1 MLEIVATRIWTKF
14 SDKFD
19 MKDFLP
25 KDNGLP
31 LTSLCAVQQLL
42 VQVQNLYEAQRDQ
55 LRDQLT
61 EQCKVL
67 PRAYKEIQDLDEKLA
82 TTIRCIKWG
91 FSKKPGSEESEA
103 MLSFI
108 RNNLAS
114 KHLKAYPNEAIWH
127 AMNDTLNIL
136 SL

>member
-1 MLEIVATRIWTKF
+1 
-14 SDKFD
+14 
-19 MKDFLP
+19 MKDFWP

-31 LTSLCAVQQLL
+31 FTSLCAVHQLL

-67 PRAYKEIQDLDEKLA
+67 PRAHKAIRDLEDKMG
-82 TTIRCIKWG
+82 TTIGCIERG
-91 FSKKPGSEESEA
+91 FSKDQGAEESDT
-103 MLSFI
+103 MRSFI

-114 KHLKAYPNEAIWH
+114 KHLKAYPNEAIRH

-136 SL
+136 S